1 MRCYVI
7 ATGLAFAIIFILH
20 VARIFAEGTWI
31 LREPMFI
38 VTSVL
43 SLGLAIWSAVLVTKS
58 PR

>member
-7 ATGLAFAIIFILH
+7 ATGIVFAIIFVLH
-20 VARIFAEGTWI
+20 IARIFAEGTWL

-38 VTSVL
+38 LTSVL
-43 SLGLAIWSAVLVTKS
+43 SLGMAIWAVVLIIKR

>member
-7 ATGLAFAIIFILH
+7 ATGIIFAIIFALH
-20 VARIFAEGTWI
+20 ITRIFAEGTWL

-38 VTSVL
+38 LTSVL
-43 SLGLAIWSAVLVTKS
+43 SLGMAIWAVVLIIKR